1 MSQALRDN
9 LKRLL
14 APRHLAFIGGRSMA
28 RALKRCAEGGY
39 PGQLWLVNPQH
50 DQLEGVPCVPS
61 VAELPCGPD
70 AVFIATNRELTLSCV
85 AELAAKGAGG
95 AICYASGFAETGEQG
110 QALQRRLLDA
120 AADMALLGPNCY
132 GLLDY
137 LHGAALWP
145 VAHGGQAV
153 EKGVAVLTQSGNFA
167 YNLSM
172 SDRSLPIAYMAS
184 VGNQAQLGVAE
195 LMDVLLDEPRV
206 TAIGLHLEGL
216 NNVPGFARA
225 AHKALEKG
233 IPVIAL
239 KTGVSQLGAE
249 LALSHTSSLAGSDA
263 LYDSLFERLGVIRVS
278 GPVSFME
285 TLKAAACGKLP
296 TGPSLI
302 ALACSGGD
310 AGLIADYAEGNGLI
324 LAKLDNDQR
333 GELAQVLPSY
343 ANLVNPLDFTTAIWG
358 DAAALER
365 MLDSALRT
373 PADAALLVL
382 DYPDEA
388 SGERPQCDLLLEL
401 YCAALE
407 RHGKTGVVA
416 SAFPELLPA
425 SARERLHGH
434 GVAALQGVEDALAAW
449 GRIAAYRQRRQRL
462 LALGESALAP
472 LCPQALSDSGQLLD
486 EWQSKQALQAFG
498 LPIPS
503 GVLSTPDQALE
514 AARALGYPLV
524 LKAVSS
530 DLPHKTEAGAVALNL
545 RNEQDLQAAIA
556 AMRENLARHAPG
568 LPFERVLLER
578 MAAPP
583 LAELIIGIKRAEGFG
598 LALVLGAGGIL
609 VELLQDSHSLL
620 LPTTDGAIRAA
631 LLSLRSAPLLQGFR
645 GRAAADLDAL
655 VAAIRAVADYAGEN
669 AARLL
674 ELDVNPLLVDER
686 GCVAVDALIRLA
698 PPSGKAQQAF
708 EKGRRGSR
716 DKAKTGEDAEF
727 TSCK

>member
-1 MSQALRDN
+1 MSQAIRDN

-14 APRHLAFIGGRSMA
+14 APRHLAFVGGRSMA

-39 PGQLWLVNPQH
+39 AGQLWLVNPQH
-50 DQLEGVPCVPS
+50 AELEGVPCVPS
-61 VAELPCGPD
+61 VSDLPCGPD
-70 AVFIATNRELTLSCV
+70 AVFIATNRELTLTCV

-95 AICYASGFAETGEQG
+95 VICYASGFAETGAAG
-110 QALQRRLLDA
+110 QALQDQLLTA
-120 AADMALLGPNCY
+120 AGDMALLGPNCY

-137 LHGAALWP
+137 LHSAALWP

-216 NNVPGFARA
+216 KNVSGFARA

-233 IPVIAL
+233 IPIIAL

-285 TLKAAACGKLP
+285 TLKAAACGNLP
-296 TGPSLI
+296 AGPELI

-310 AGLIADYAEGNGLI
+310 AGLIADYAERNGLC
-324 LAKLDNDQR
+324 LPKLDNGQCA
-333 GELAQVLPSY
+333 ELAQVLPSY

-358 DAAALER
+358 EREALDA

-382 DYPDEA
+382 DYPSAD

-401 YCAALE
+401 YCAALT
-407 RHGKTGVVA
+407 RHGKSGFVA

-434 GVAALQGVEDALAAW
+434 GVAALQGVEDGLAAW
-449 GRIAAYRQRRQRL
+449 GRIAGYRQRRQQL
-462 LALGESALAP
+462 LDLGESALVP
-472 LCPQALSDSGQLLD
+472 FCPRALSSQGQLLD

-498 LPIPS
+498 LPTPMAR
-503 GVLSTPDQALE
+503 LSTRAEALS
-514 AARALGYPLV
+514 AAQQLGYPLV

-530 DLPHKTEAGAVALNL
+530 ELPHKTEAGAVALNL
-545 RNEQDLQAAIA
+545 ADGPALQAALAQMGQRIA
-556 AMRENLARHAPG
+556 AYAPG
-568 LPFERVLLER
+568 VAFDRVLLER
-578 MAAPP
+578 MAPAP
-583 LAELIIGIKRAEGFG
+583 LAELIVGIKREEGFG
-598 LALVLGAGGIL
+598 LALLIGAGGIL
-609 VELLQDSHSLL
+609 VELLKDSRSLL
-620 LPTTDGAIRAA
+620 LPTTDGAIRNA
-631 LLSLRSAPLLQGFR
+631 LLGLRSAPLLQGFR
-645 GRAAADLDAL
+645 GRPAADLEAL
-655 VAAIRAVADYAGEN
+655 VAAIRAVANYAGEH
-669 AARLL
+669 AERLL
-674 ELDVNPLLVDER
+674 ELDVNPLLVGSD

-698 PPSGKAQQAF
+698 Q
-708 EKGRRGSR
+708 E
-716 DKAKTGEDAEF
+716 
-727 TSCK
+727 